1 MSYQY
6 KEGLLKKGA
15 PFKVSVKGHNNF
27 FYPGDNVFHAHKDIE
42 YERVTG
48 WLSFSG
54 LKPVR
59 IESSDLLM
67 SLGKADVGSLEK
79 YSVVWITI

>member
-1 MSYQY
+1 MPYQE
-6 KEGLLKKGA
+6 KEGTLKKGT
-15 PFKVSVKGHNNF
+15 PFKISVKGHNNF
-27 FYPGDNVFHAHKDIE
+27 FYPGENVFHAHKDID

-59 IESSDLLM
+59 IESSDLLV
-67 SLGKADVGSLEK
+67 SLGKSENVSLEK